1 MTTRPARPTE
11 SVVAAQVDELAT
23 MLGWEVQRY
32 EQRRATMI
40 AEGLP
45 DRRYVHRAKGL
56 RVWVELKRPGG
67 KLTTEQ
73 QRGLRDERE
82 AGGRATVIEDVAQWA
97 ALCRT
102 LGRGWSI
109 MHSTAHD
116 LCRSWVGLC
125 WLRGPREG
133 SASARALGARGARAG
148 RSRRPKSMQG

>member
-1 MTTRPARPTE
+1 MKRALPTE
-11 SVVAAQVDELAT
+11 TVVAAQVDELAEA
-23 MLGWEVQRY
+23 MGWEVQRY
-32 EQRRATMI
+32 EQRRASMI
-40 AEGLP
+40 HEGLP

-73 QRGLRDERE
+73 HRWLLDELE
-82 AGGRATVIEDVAQWA
+82 AGALATVIEDVEQFA

-102 LGRGWSI
+102 LGRGSSI

-116 LCRSWVGLC
+116 LCRAWVGLC

-133 SASARALGARGARAG
+133 SVAARARGAIGARATKRG
-148 RSRRPKSMQG
+148 RERPRYGP